1 VTTIAAWVYMFLYVC
16 SFCSLSLL
24 ADGCLPSVEEHG
36 SEEYFL
42 YIISQQQLLLLLQQ
56 QKMWERRTDGRTQ
69 AADTCHL
76 LYLRL
81 SLAVSRQ
88 PASERAS
95 DCGRPSRSASTLSVF
110 IHCRAAVD
118 RMAAQICARDCVPC
132 TASGA
137 SSAS

>member
-1 VTTIAAWVYMFLYVC
+1 MTTIAAWVYMFLYVC

-42 YIISQQQLLLLLQQ
+42 YIISQQQLLLLLLQQ
-56 QKMWERRTDGRTQ
+56 QKMWERRTAGRTQ

-81 SLAVSRQ
+81 SLRCVT
-88 PASERAS
+88 PASE
-95 DCGRPSRSASTLSVF
+95 
-110 IHCRAAVD
+110 
-118 RMAAQICARDCVPC
+118 
-132 TASGA
+132 
-137 SSAS
+137 